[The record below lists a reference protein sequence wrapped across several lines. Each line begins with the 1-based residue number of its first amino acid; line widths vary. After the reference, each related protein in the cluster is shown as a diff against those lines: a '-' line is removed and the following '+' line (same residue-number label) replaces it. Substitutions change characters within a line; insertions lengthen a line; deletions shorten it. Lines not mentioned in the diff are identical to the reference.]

1 MSASIRGG
9 FPLSSSSNNRRRRP
23 SASGLSLSSPDVPQL
38 HSMPTRHD
46 SPQTHPPTGS
56 PYIHHHHHHREPSGG
71 PPLQPLT
78 PLHNPA
84 TASHASSHSSSGGT
98 TSPHNASSLSLTSI
112 SSTSTNHTTTTGISR
127 ASSTRSTSS
136 VQAVPMRKPQRAPAV
151 PRIVTRGM
159 NALGAYG
166 VGPASAAQSP
176 TRERG
181 GAIPLVSV
189 VPDSKGKGRLVDMES
204 SGGESEARSLSGT
217 SGGGG
222 GGGGKRP
229 SMLQRSSWRRRG
241 KGSNAS
247 GADGSLP
254 SPLPS
259 PVHEGGSVPNSPVGG
274 NIDVELPFRPRAG
287 GARTDSTGS
296 VSVSRTRS
304 GEEQENGTAA
314 AAGWARP
321 KYDRADSSK
330 KDDSPRLRHPEEE
343 PNAESLAQDAGRP
356 GTVSPSRVEGGGL
369 QNGRPLPPTVNA
381 HERQI
386 SSSRTATPGSP
397 ASPTTGRRPDWAAAG
412 EERRGRPSTVE
423 ERQGCMEQTPNAMGV
438 VGNRRSTEDFEF
450 GEVLGEGS
458 YSTVTHVTTV
468 HPPYRQY
475 ALKVLDK
482 EHIKRER
489 KTKYVLI
496 ERDTLKALDG
506 HPGIV
511 KLWWTFQD
519 EWSLYY
525 VLEFAENGELL
536 KWIKTYGSFD
546 LRSAR
551 YYLAQILSAVG
562 FMHDKGIIH
571 RDLKPENIL
580 LDRNMR
586 VKITDFGTAK
596 LLKKEEM
603 ANGHPLD
610 DPMGRPRTRSFVGT
624 PEYVSPEILSEG
636 RESSFS
642 SDFWALGCVLFQM
655 LAGRP
660 PFQART
666 EYLMF
671 QKIIN
676 LEYEF
681 PLGFPADAKDLVEK
695 LLVVDPKARLG
706 GDPAKGNGIEQ
717 VKNHPF
723 FTSHIA
729 PSASPPISP
738 IRAGD
743 TPSPVE
749 APGAKSVAS
758 SVSTG
763 GQRTSG
769 EEEKSTPA
777 SSVHEPFSELSPDL
791 ASQKTPVD
799 ALTGATAAL
808 AISTPEQTPPMTATP
823 HAELATPEETSVAP
837 TPHPLDAP
845 VDWSTIWVV
854 QPPQIKTGLT
864 PPAPT
869 IRGEFVLLGENEGAD
884 SSQALSTAGTG
895 LTGGRSY
902 AESGVQREEDAESD
916 FGDRGSVSEE
926 DDGDDVGSSPT
937 SANDGD
943 LPATGPG
950 KWAGVL
956 LPSET
961 ILMLSPVLQKPS
973 SSAAAARTAIL
984 SRSSRIKLPRNPLTL
999 ISSAA
1004 SAASAPPSSQ
1014 SSPQNGTIPLP
1025 SPSSGG
1031 SASSFHPLGGA
1042 AVAAANS
1049 PPTPPPGSKP
1059 RTLILTDYPRLL
1071 CIKETPDYITVK
1083 SEVFLGSALR
1093 GGVKKEGASA
1103 FVAVEPS
1110 SKDSRGFTV
1119 KTSARNYKYEEPY
1132 GHATRWVHELREAHQ
1147 TGLLAWSQQR

>member
-9 FPLSSSSNNRRRRP
+9 FPLSSSTNNRRRRP
-23 SASGLSLSSPDVPQL
+23 SAAGLSLSSPDVPQL
-38 HSMPTRHD
+38 HSMPTRHE

-56 PYIHHHHHHREPSGG
+56 PYIHHHHREPSGG

-84 TASHASSHSSSGGT
+84 TASHTSSHSSSGGT
-98 TSPHNASSLSLTSI
+98 TSPHNPSASSLSLTSI
-112 SSTSTNHTTTTGISR
+112 SSTSTTHTTTTGISR

-176 TRERG
+176 TRGRGEGAPMGMGMTSVVG
-181 GAIPLVSV
+181 GADV
-189 VPDSKGKGRLVDMES
+189 KGKGRLVDMEE
-204 SGGESEARSLSGT
+204 GGESSEAGSG
-217 SGGGG
+217 SGG

-241 KGSNAS
+241 KGSNA
-247 GADGSLP
+247 GGGDGSLP

-259 PVHEGGSVPNSPVGG
+259 PVHEGGSIPNSPVGG
-274 NIDVELPFRPRAG
+274 NSDVELPPFRPRAG

-296 VSVSRTRS
+296 GSVSRGRAAD
-304 GEEQENGTAA
+304 GEDTGASAA
-314 AAGWARP
+314 ASWTRP

-330 KDDSPRLRHPEEE
+330 KDDLPRLRRSQEEST
-343 PNAESLAQDAGRP
+343 AASLAQDPGRD
-356 GTVSPSRVEGGGL
+356 GSLSPSRAEANGSPD
-369 QNGRPLPPTVNA
+369 GRPPPPNA
-381 HERQI
+381 HERQT
-386 SSSRTATPGSP
+386 SSSSTAMPGSP

-412 EERRGRPSTVE
+412 EERRGRPLTVE
-423 ERQGCMEQTPNAMGV
+423 ERQGCIGMTPNAMGV

-536 KWIKTYGSFD
+536 KWIKKYGSFD

-562 FMHDKGIIH
+562 FMHDKGVIH

-586 VKITDFGTAK
+586 VKVTDFGTAK

-603 ANGHPLD
+603 ADGHPLD

-676 LEYEF
+676 LQYEF

-706 GDPAKGNGIEQ
+706 GDPANGNGIEQ

-729 PSASPPISP
+729 PSSSPPVSP
-738 IRAGD
+738 TRTAD
-743 TPSPVE
+743 SPSPVE
-749 APGAKSVAS
+749 APGAKSAAS

-777 SSVHEPFSELSPDL
+777 SSVHEPFSELLSNP
-791 ASQKTPVD
+791 AAQKTPVD
-799 ALTGATAAL
+799 ALTGATADLAL
-808 AISTPEQTPPMTATP
+808 STPQQTPPMTSTP
-823 HAELATPEETSVAP
+823 QPKLATPEDSFVAH

-845 VDWSTIWVV
+845 IDWSTIWVV
-854 QPPQIKTGLT
+854 EPPPIKTGLT

-869 IRGEFVLLGENEGAD
+869 IRGEFVLLGGNEGAD
-884 SSQALSTAGTG
+884 SSQAPSTTGTG

-902 AESGVQREEDAESD
+902 AESGVQRDEDAESD
-916 FGDRGSVSEE
+916 FGERGSVSEE
-926 DDGDDVGSSPT
+926 DDGDEVGSSPT
-937 SANDGD
+937 SATGGER
-943 LPATGPG
+943 PASGAGIG

-999 ISSAA
+999 ISS
-1004 SAASAPPSSQ
+1004 SASAPPSTQ
-1014 SSPQNGTIPLP
+1014 PSPQNGTIPLP

-1031 SASSFHPLGGA
+1031 SASSVNPLGAA

-1049 PPTPPPGSKP
+1049 PPTTPPGSKP

-1071 CIKETPDYITVK
+1071 CIKETPERITVK

-1093 GGVKKEGASA
+1093 GGIKKECASA

-1132 GHATRWVHELREAHQ
+1132 GQASRWIHELREAHQ
-1147 TGLLAWSQQR
+1147 TGLLVPSTQR

>member
-181 GAIPLVSV
+181 GAIP
-189 VPDSKGKGRLVDMES
+189 
-204 SGGESEARSLSGT
+204 
-217 SGGGG
+217 
-222 GGGGKRP
+222 
-229 SMLQRSSWRRRG
+229 
-241 KGSNAS
+241 
-247 GADGSLP
+247 
-254 SPLPS
+254 
-259 PVHEGGSVPNSPVGG
+259 
-274 NIDVELPFRPRAG
+274 
-287 GARTDSTGS
+287 
-296 VSVSRTRS
+296 

-519 EWSLYY
+519 EWSLCR
-525 VLEFAENGELL
+525 
-536 KWIKTYGSFD
+536 YGSFD